1 MLRVATLSAL
11 AVAAAKEHLCVPWT
25 RAQRSALERSNAF
38 LPEPAT
44 FAAEA
49 PRDADADALHALL
62 RSLGEACADPFLP
75 VGGTNALGSHL
86 NALVLPL
93 RYAVAANR
101 TMLTPPLGAYAN
113 GSCASLACY
122 FLPTAPRCERAL
134 GYPAPHAGAAAAR
147 PRPPAAA
154 AAALKRARRK
164 RANACGGAAAPE
176 CGDYDAIEALGEADI
191 PRAWRS
197 GAARGACG
205 GDAQGRKR
213 ERSDT
218 CAVPTLRASAMKRDR
233 APAPRG
239 VEDRG
244 DFWYVAQLLAHLA
257 RPNAAS
263 RARLARAAAA
273 AGVRRAPRPLLGV
286 HVRRGDS
293 CRAAQEASKARRC
306 SPFGEYWYHALAIG
320 AGKGCKTS

>member
-93 RYAVAANR
+93 RYAVASNR

-122 FLPTAPRCERAL
+122 FLPTAPKCDHSHSAGRAGRAWFCGFEILMFLYSVAFHTNLVFPDVEDQCAAYPTYTKCLGLKTYLRGKMDFDRWHLEPADLCEWDMCSQACL
-134 GYPAPHAGAAAAR
+134 MAEPVIGDMSVTYYFILAVMFIVLLPVVKIFEFMAEGYLMAPV
-147 PRPPAAA
+147 PPAIAELCCCVA
-154 AAALKRARRK
+154 
-164 RANACGGAAAPE
+164 E
-176 CGDYDAIEALGEADI
+176 HVEDH
-191 PRAWRS
+191 W
-197 GAARGACG
+197 
-205 GDAQGRKR
+205 
-213 ERSDT
+213 T
-218 CAVPTLRASAMKRDR
+218 R
-233 APAPRG
+233 APAQAYMKHTNTKR
-239 VEDRG
+239 ELLK
-244 DFWYVAQLLAHLA
+244 AQVTPT
-257 RPNAAS
+257 PN
-263 RARLARAAAA
+263 
-273 AGVRRAPRPLLGV
+273 P
-286 HVRRGDS
+286 
-293 CRAAQEASKARRC
+293 
-306 SPFGEYWYHALAIG
+306 
-320 AGKGCKTS
+320 

>member
-38 LPEPAT
+38 LPEPSSFT
-44 FAAEA
+44 TEA

-93 RYAVAANR
+93 SA
-101 TMLTPPLGAYAN
+101 GE
-113 GSCASLACY
+113 AS
-122 FLPTAPRCERAL
+122 
-134 GYPAPHAGAAAAR
+134 
-147 PRPPAAA
+147 
-154 AAALKRARRK
+154 
-164 RANACGGAAAPE
+164 ACGGAAAPE

-191 PRAWRS
+191 PRVAVR
-197 GAARGACG
+197 RGSRRLRR
-205 GDAQGRKR
+205 DAQGRER

-244 DFWYVAQLLAHLA
+244 DFWLAM
-257 RPNAAS
+257 
-263 RARLARAAAA
+263 RARAGPRRGERSGRAATPRAPAGYGVRSVFVATDDPSVVAEARAAGAA
-273 AGVRRAPRPLLGV
+273 AGLPVLDGT
-286 HVRRGDS
+286 
-293 CRAAQEASKARRC
+293 AARARRSFDASAAASSVLDDVAILARC
-306 SPFGEYWYHALAIG
+306 DAFVGKFTSNVDRLAYALLAARSRCRIQIFNP
-320 AGKGCKTS
+320 TSM

>member
-1 MLRVATLSAL
+1 MRRVATLSAL
-11 AVAAAKEHLCVPWT
+11 AVAAAKDHLCVPWT

-38 LPEPAT
+38 LPEPSSFT
-44 FAAEA
+44 TEA

-93 RYAVAANR
+93 S
-101 TMLTPPLGAYAN
+101 G
-113 GSCASLACY
+113 GS
-122 FLPTAPRCERAL
+122 
-134 GYPAPHAGAAAAR
+134 AR
-147 PRPPAAA
+147 
-154 AAALKRARRK
+154 
-164 RANACGGAAAPE
+164 ACGGAAAPE

-205 GDAQGRKR
+205 GDAQGRER

>member
-38 LPEPAT
+38 LPEPSA

-93 RYAVAANR
+93 RYAVASNR

-122 FLPTAPRCERAL
+122 FLPTAPRC
-134 GYPAPHAGAAAAR
+134 
-147 PRPPAAA
+147 
-154 AAALKRARRK
+154 
-164 RANACGGAAAPE
+164 
-176 CGDYDAIEALGEADI
+176 
-191 PRAWRS
+191 
-197 GAARGACG
+197 
-205 GDAQGRKR
+205 
-213 ERSDT
+213 
-218 CAVPTLRASAMKRDR
+218 
-233 APAPRG
+233 
-239 VEDRG
+239 
-244 DFWYVAQLLAHLA
+244 
-257 RPNAAS
+257 
-263 RARLARAAAA
+263 
-273 AGVRRAPRPLLGV
+273 
-286 HVRRGDS
+286 
-293 CRAAQEASKARRC
+293 
-306 SPFGEYWYHALAIG
+306 
-320 AGKGCKTS
+320 